1 MSDNPLRVPTPEE
14 LQQKAAAIKHGSIS
28 VEYVIQDGKIIR
40 KNTTTKEGESLK

>member
-1 MSDNPLRVPTPEE
+1 MSEKPLSVPTPEE
-14 LQQKAAAIKHGSIS
+14 LIHKAAEIKHGSIS